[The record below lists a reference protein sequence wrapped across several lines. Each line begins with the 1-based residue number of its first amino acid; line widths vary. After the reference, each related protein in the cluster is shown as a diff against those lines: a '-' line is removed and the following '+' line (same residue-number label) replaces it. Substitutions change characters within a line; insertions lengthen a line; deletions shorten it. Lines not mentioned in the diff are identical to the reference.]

1 MARRWTRRAAPA
13 AMVTVGLTALVAPAV
28 PAASGRWE
36 VILGHFATDQQA
48 SAAAARAEQHGYRA
62 VIQPIGPGNV
72 EVEIAAGLP
81 DAAAADSV
89 CGQARAAGLHCS
101 TEQEF
106 HGIPAAWGKGSPSPA
121 PGGPAPAPPG
131 PAPALPGPPSASPP
145 PAAPSPAPSP
155 GPVRGPHVNGPGSVG
170 GWHWPVRG
178 GGWWRGSGGWGSFWG
193 SGW

>member
-1 MARRWTRRAAPA
+1 MARTWTRRAAPA
-13 AMVTVGLTALVAPAV
+13 AMVTLGLVGLAAPAV
-28 PAASGRWE
+28 PAATGRWE
-36 VILGHFATDQQA
+36 VILGHFSTDQEA

-121 PGGPAPAPPG
+121 PGGPAPAP
-131 PAPALPGPPSASPP
+131 
-145 PAAPSPAPSP
+145 SP
-155 GPVRGPHVNGPGSVG
+155 GPVRGPHANGPGSDG
-170 GWHWPVRG
+170 GWRWPVRG